1 MNHNMIYN
9 LRPPTSKYLA
19 IWDGNTLSHI
29 QHKGISAFIDITKK
43 LAMLFMI
50 LAGLRVNTLVHLKVT
65 NMYITATEVTFTF
78 DKVLKH
84 SRPSYKQKSLIFRTI
99 NLRDLCPM
107 TKFITHVE
115 HRLLISDDPTLF
127 ITPVK
132 PLPGLEIQR

>member
-1 MNHNMIYN
+1 
-9 LRPPTSKYLA
+9 
-19 IWDGNTLSHI
+19 
-29 QHKGISAFIDITKK
+29 
-43 LAMLFMI
+43 MLFMI

-99 NLRDLCPM
+99 NLRDFCPM
-107 TKFITHVE
+107 TKFITHLE

-132 PLPGLEIQR
+132 PLPGLEIQRSKKHYLREIHQEYPQIDENFGLKLLEQWDSRP